1 MTIITILKN
10 VGMLN
15 NLENFIL
22 SPEAPHQSV
31 VICISF
37 MTAMRMEMIL
47 SAVSQAN
54 PPVIYGPHAT
64 G

>member
-1 MTIITILKN
+1 
-10 VGMLN
+10 MLN

-54 PPVIYGPHAT
+54 PPVIYGPHAI